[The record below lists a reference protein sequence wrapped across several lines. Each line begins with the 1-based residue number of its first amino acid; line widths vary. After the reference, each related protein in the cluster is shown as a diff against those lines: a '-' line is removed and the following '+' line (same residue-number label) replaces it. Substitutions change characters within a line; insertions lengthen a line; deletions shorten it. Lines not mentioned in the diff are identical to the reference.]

1 MATQTQPPPAKS
13 VPAQPRR
20 LPFRVLIVPRN
31 GPVLVSQPLDELAA
45 RLLVNGAL
53 AGGDQAQ
60 MVENHRP
67 RDRWAEAAF
76 AASPLVEPVTLHSA
90 CSCGKCPPTQL
101 TVRLARVPVEPP
113 VAPVHG
119 ALHPVLDA
127 MPILDAR
134 RKPSHGE
141 GVSGERRV
149 PTWAAACVTFAAGVG
164 LALLV
169 RELARLA
176 SQVLGDLAIGGAP

>member
-76 AASPLVEPVTLHSA
+76 AASPLVEAMILHSA

-101 TVRLARVPVEPP
+101 TVRLAQVASGHWTVQGGLKPEL
-113 VAPVHG
+113 APVDAVSPEKAELFAPLRRRLRALG
-119 ALHPVLDA
+119 ALVV
-127 MPILDAR
+127 
-134 RKPSHGE
+134 
-141 GVSGERRV
+141 GV
-149 PTWAAACVTFAAGVG
+149 AAGIAAG
-164 LALLV
+164 LLL
-169 RELARLA
+169 RLF
-176 SQVLGDLAIGGAP
+176 VKLAIGGGP